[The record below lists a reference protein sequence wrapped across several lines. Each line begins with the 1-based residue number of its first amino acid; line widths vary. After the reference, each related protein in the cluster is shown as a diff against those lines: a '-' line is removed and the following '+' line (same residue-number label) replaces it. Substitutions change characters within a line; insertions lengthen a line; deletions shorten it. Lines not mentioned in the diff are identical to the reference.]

1 MKNYQRIPLIAGLL
15 LIMISSYPYYL
26 IFKESRIYK
35 EIENRYEINEI
46 INVNNK
52 GLEYSNTLDDPV
64 NIIGNKISISLLK
77 TGRFTSETVMGTK
90 KEIYDVSVTINNKKY
105 TNTEAWIRPNRQGD
119 VRYLSWLQVLNV
131 IDKKT
136 NENRVVV
143 AQRISG
149 DWLKGQKEKEF
160 EENQTWRIIYI
171 YPDKSV
177 KEEIFKYNERDNHL
191 LGVRIIQISSI
202 STSFIGF
209 ESKAL
214 EYLPSN
220 FYPLLYPN
228 FTFFTGIILIILY
241 FILIL
246 KTQRTSKK

>member
-1 MKNYQRIPLIAGLL
+1 MPLYLIGDASNEKLSKNSINCRVVINNYFF
-15 LIMISSYPYYL
+15 ISL
-26 IFKESRIYK
+26 IFKESKIYK
-35 EIENRYEINEI
+35 EIENQYEINEI

-52 GLEYSNTLDDPV
+52 GLENSNTLDEPV
-64 NIIGNKISISLLK
+64 TILGNTISISLLK

-119 VRYLSWLQVLNV
+119 VRYLSWLQILNV
-131 IDKKT
+131 LDKK

-149 DWLKGQKEKEF
+149 DWIKGQKKKEF
-160 EENQTWRIIYI
+160 EEDQTWRMIYI
-171 YPDKSV
+171 YPDQSV
-177 KEEIFKYNERDNHL
+177 KEETFKYNERENHL
-191 LGVRIIQISSI
+191 LGVRIIQIASI

-214 EYLPSN
+214 TYFPSN
-220 FYPLLYPN
+220 IYPDDVKLFVYQDLEP
-228 FTFFTGIILIILY
+228 FQVT
-241 FILIL
+241 
-246 KTQRTSKK
+246 KK